1 MARFTTRVQLNG
13 RPTAEHYESLHK
25 AMKRRGFT
33 RIIESDDGRKY
44 WLPHAEYNREGSAT
58 RAQVLEDA
66 KAAAAAISSDYQVL
80 VTESNG
86 RTWHGLKVAT
96 AAEAVAS

>member
-13 RPTAEHYESLHK
+13 RPTAEDYENLHK

-33 RIIESDDGRKY
+33 RIIESDDGKRY
-44 WLPHAEYNREGSAT
+44 WLPHAEYNREGSIS
-58 RAQVLEDA
+58 RARVLEDA
-66 KAAAAAISSDYQVL
+66 KAAAATISTDYEVL
-80 VTESNG
+80 VTESAG
-86 RTWHGLKVAT
+86 RRWHGLKTAT